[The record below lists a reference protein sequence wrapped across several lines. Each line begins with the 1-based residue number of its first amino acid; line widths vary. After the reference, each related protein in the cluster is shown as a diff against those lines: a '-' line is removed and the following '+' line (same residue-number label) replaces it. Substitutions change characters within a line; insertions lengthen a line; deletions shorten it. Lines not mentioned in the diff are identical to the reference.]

1 MQTKK
6 VVVGARV
13 SAEFAEKTIYFVRTR
28 GYLNVSELIREAL
41 REKMGVTLEK
51 EKT

>member
-1 MQTKK
+1 MQTRT
-6 VVVGARV
+6 VVIGARV

-28 GYLNVSELIREAL
+28 GYLNVSELVRESL
-41 REKMGVTLEK
+41 REKMGVTMEK